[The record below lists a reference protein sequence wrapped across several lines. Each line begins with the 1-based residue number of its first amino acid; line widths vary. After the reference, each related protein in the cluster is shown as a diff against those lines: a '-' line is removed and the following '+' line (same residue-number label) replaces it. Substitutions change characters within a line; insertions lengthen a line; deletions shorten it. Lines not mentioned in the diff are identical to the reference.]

1 MATVTYIRESK
12 QSISAM
18 KGVIDYCCQ
27 DKKVYDE
34 ISNQRLIS
42 GINCDGEN
50 AFKEF
55 MATKKSY
62 GKTDGMNFY
71 QYIQSFSPDEN
82 ITREQIC
89 KIIVEYCKYA
99 GITLENKNAPIK
111 FADQNKI
118 SSWAKNYVSI
128 CQRAGIVSGSKV
140 GSKYYFNPKGNATRA
155 EVATILM
162 NFYNNYIA

>member
-34 ISNQRLIS
+34 ISNQRLVS

-71 QYIQSFSPDEN
+71 S
-82 ITREQIC
+82 T
-89 KIIVEYCKYA
+89 
-99 GITLENKNAPIK
+99 
-111 FADQNKI
+111 
-118 SSWAKNYVSI
+118 
-128 CQRAGIVSGSKV
+128 
-140 GSKYYFNPKGNATRA
+140 FNPSHPKK
-155 EVATILM
+155 ILLRTKLM
-162 NFYNNYIA
+162 R

>member
-18 KGVIDYCCQ
+18 KGVIDYCCR
-27 DKKVYDE
+27 DKKVYDK

-62 GKTDGMNFY
+62 GKTDGMNF
-71 QYIQSFSPDEN
+71 
-82 ITREQIC
+82 
-89 KIIVEYCKYA
+89 
-99 GITLENKNAPIK
+99 
-111 FADQNKI
+111 I
-118 SSWAKNYVSI
+118 ST
-128 CQRAGIVSGSKV
+128 
-140 GSKYYFNPKGNATRA
+140 FNPSHPKK
-155 EVATILM
+155 ILFRTKLM
-162 NFYNNYIA
+162 R